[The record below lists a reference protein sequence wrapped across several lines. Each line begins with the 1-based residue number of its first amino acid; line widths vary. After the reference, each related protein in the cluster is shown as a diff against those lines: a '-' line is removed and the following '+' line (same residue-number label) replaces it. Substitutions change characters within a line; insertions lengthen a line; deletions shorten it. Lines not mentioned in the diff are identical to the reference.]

1 MTFLGRGLRGDD
13 IIPRLMP
20 YRSFPSRSRLFSLL
34 LFVAT
39 VLSAFPA
46 HAQWR
51 ALQALESR
59 GALVS
64 AAAIDLDDGNHVIEQ
79 LNATTRLTPASLT
92 KLTTAA
98 LALQTWPPGK
108 MFETHLL
115 ANAPIVRGHLTGDLI
130 LQGAGDPSLDDQSL
144 WQLAAQVR
152 GAGVHAVSGDLFV
165 DPAPFGVVTCEARDR
180 CYALERSDSAYNA
193 PLASVGVDFGNWC
206 IVVRPTA
213 PGAPALVRG
222 CGVTQLP
229 ISVQG
234 VIRTVARGHRQTFWV
249 ERRTSSPGGDMLQ
262 VGGDIPLGDD
272 QTVYRSMSNPLIG
285 VGLLLKETLREIGVD
300 VAGQVVVRAS
310 HPPPGSYVLGDV
322 EGLSLQEQ
330 LGRMLRYSNNY
341 IADVLTMDMAASV
354 DDHPPEAL
362 ASAGRLLSDFVERV
376 QARDRPA
383 SLVAP
388 PIYSGS
394 GLTTDNRLSAN
405 DLVRLLAYEYHDAR
419 RFPAFY
425 GGLVVPR
432 DAPFVFLRQGDAAW
446 LDRVALKTGTLDNPR
461 SVCGI
466 AGYLRKRDGGW
477 IAFAAI
483 VNGGPAWRHVPLY
496 QAIGAER
503 SDIQSLLEKY

>member
-1 MTFLGRGLRGDD
+1 MTFLGREPRGDA
-13 IIPRLMP
+13 IISRLMVH
-20 YRSFPSRSRLFSLL
+20 RSLPFRSRILSLL
-34 LFVAT
+34 LAAAALVA
-39 VLSAFPA
+39 LPA

-51 ALQALESR
+51 ALQALAQR

-64 AAAIDLDDGNHVIEQ
+64 AAAVDLDDDNSVIQQ
-79 LNATTRLTPASLT
+79 LDATQRLTPASLT

-98 LALQTWPPGK
+98 LALQTWPADK
-108 MFETHLL
+108 MFDTHLL
-115 ANAPIVRGHLTGDLI
+115 ANAPILRGRVTGDLI
-130 LQGAGDPSLDDQSL
+130 LEGAGDPSLDDQSL

-152 GAGVHAVSGDLFV
+152 GAGVSVVNGDLFV
-165 DPAPFGVVTCEARDR
+165 DPAPFGVVTCETQDR
-180 CYALERSDSAYNA
+180 CHALESSDSAYNA

-206 IVVRPTA
+206 MVVRPTT
-213 PGAPALVRG
+213 PGAAALVRG

-229 ISVQG
+229 IAVQG
-234 VIRTVARGHRQTFWV
+234 AIRTVGRGRRQTLWV
-249 ERRTSSPGGDMLQ
+249 ERRTSSAGDDVLQ
-262 VGGDIPLGDD
+262 VGGDVPLGDD
-272 QTVYRSMSNPLIG
+272 QTVYRSMSNPSRG
-285 VGLLLKETLREIGVD
+285 MGLLLKETLREIGVQ
-300 VAGQVVVRAS
+300 VAGPVVVRAS
-310 HPPPGSYVLGDV
+310 RPPAGSYALGDV
-322 EGLSLQEQ
+322 EGLSLREQ
-330 LGRMLRYSNNY
+330 LGRMLRFSNNY

-354 DDHPPEAL
+354 DDQPPQAL
-362 ASAGRLLSDFVERV
+362 ASAGRLLSDFVQRV
-376 QARDRPA
+376 QARFRPA
-383 SLVAP
+383 SRVAP

-405 DLVRLLAYEYHDAR
+405 DLVRLLAYQYHDPH

-483 VNGGPAWRHVPLY
+483 VNGGPTWKHVPLF
-496 QAIGAER
+496 QAIEAER
-503 SDIQSLLEKY
+503 TDIESLLRRY

>member
-1 MTFLGRGLRGDD
+1 MLH
-13 IIPRLMP
+13 
-20 YRSFPSRSRLFSLL
+20 RSSPSRSGTFSLL
-34 LFVAT
+34 LCAAA
-39 VLSAFPA
+39 VLAVLAVLPA
-46 HAQWR
+46 QAQWR
-51 ALQALESR
+51 ALQTLESR

-64 AAAIDLDDGNHVIEQ
+64 AAAVDLDDHDRVIEE
-79 LNATTRLTPASLT
+79 LNPARRLTPASLT

-98 LALQTWPPGK
+98 LALQTWPAGK
-108 MFETHLL
+108 MFETRLL
-115 ANAPIVRGHLTGDLI
+115 ANAPILRGRLTGDLI

-152 GAGVHAVSGDLFV
+152 GAGIAAVSGDLFV
-165 DPAPFGVVTCEARDR
+165 DPAPFGIVTCETQDR
-180 CYALERSDSAYNA
+180 CHALESSDSAYNA

-206 IVVRPTA
+206 AVVRPTA
-213 PGAPALVRG
+213 PGAAALVRG
-222 CGVTQLP
+222 CGVMRLP
-229 ISVQG
+229 IAVQG
-234 VIRTVARGHRQTFWV
+234 VIRTVARGRRQTLWV
-249 ERRTSSPGGDMLQ
+249 ERRTSPAGDDMLQ
-262 VGGDIPLGDD
+262 VGGDVPMGDD
-272 QTVYRSMSNPLIG
+272 QTVYRSMSNPLAG

-300 VAGQVVVRAS
+300 VAGRVVVRATQ
-310 HPPPGSYVLGDV
+310 PPRGSYELGDI

-330 LGRMLRYSNNY
+330 LGRMLRFSNNY

-354 DDHPPEAL
+354 DDHPPQAL

-383 SLVAP
+383 SRVPP

-394 GLTTDNRLSAN
+394 GLTTDNRLSAD
-405 DLVRLLAYEYHDAR
+405 DLVRLLAYQYHDAR
-419 RFPAFY
+419 HFPAFY

-432 DAPFVFLRQGDAAW
+432 DAPFVFLRQGDEAW

-483 VNGGPAWRHVPLY
+483 VNGGPAWKHVPLF

-503 SDIQSLLEKY
+503 ADIQSLLKRY

>member
-1 MTFLGRGLRGDD
+1 MLN
-13 IIPRLMP
+13 
-20 YRSFPSRSRLFSLL
+20 RSSPCRSGIFPLL
-34 LFVAT
+34 LCAAAALA
-39 VLSAFPA
+39 VLPA

-51 ALQALESR
+51 ALQTLESR

-64 AAAIDLDDGNHVIEQ
+64 AAAIDLDDGDHVIEQ
-79 LNATTRLTPASLT
+79 LNPARRLTPASLT

-98 LALQTWPPGK
+98 LALQTWPAGK
-108 MFETHLL
+108 MFETRLL
-115 ANAPIVRGHLTGDLI
+115 ANAPIVRGRLTGDLI

-152 GAGVHAVSGDLFV
+152 GAGVAVVSGDLFV
-165 DPAPFGVVTCEARDR
+165 DPAPFGVVTCETRDR
-180 CYALERSDSAYNA
+180 CHALESSDSAYNA

-206 IVVRPTA
+206 VVVRPTA
-213 PGAPALVRG
+213 PGAAALVRG
-222 CGVTQLP
+222 CGVTRLP
-229 ISVQG
+229 IAVQG
-234 VIRTVARGHRQTFWV
+234 AIRTVARGRRQTFWV
-249 ERRTSSPGGDMLQ
+249 ERRTSPAGDDMLE
-262 VGGDIPLGDD
+262 VGGDVPMGDD
-272 QTVYRSMSNPLIG
+272 QTVYRSMSNPLAG
-285 VGLLLKETLREIGVD
+285 VGLLLKETLREIGVE

-310 HPPPGSYVLGDV
+310 QPPHGSYALGDI

-354 DDHPPEAL
+354 DDHPPQAL

-383 SLVAP
+383 SRVAP

-394 GLTTDNRLSAN
+394 GLTTDNRLSAD
-405 DLVRLLAYEYHDAR
+405 DLVRLLAYQYHDAR
-419 RFPAFY
+419 HFPAFY

-432 DAPFVFLRQGDAAW
+432 DAPFVFLRQGDEAW

-466 AGYLRKRDGGW
+466 AGYLRKRNGGW

-483 VNGGPAWRHVPLY
+483 VNGGPAWKHVPLF

-503 SDIQSLLEKY
+503 ADIQSLLRRY

>member
-1 MTFLGRGLRGDD
+1 MTH
-13 IIPRLMP
+13 
-20 YRSFPSRSRLFSLL
+20 RSLPSRIGTLALL
-34 LFVAT
+34 LAIT
-39 VLSAFPA
+39 AALPA

-51 ALQALESR
+51 ALRALEQR

-64 AAAIDLDDGNHVIEQ
+64 AAAVDLDDHNSVIEE
-79 LNATTRLTPASLT
+79 LNATSRLTPASLT
-92 KLTTAA
+92 KLTTTA
-98 LALQTWPPGK
+98 LVLQTWPADK
-108 MFETHLL
+108 MFQTRLL
-115 ANAPIVRGHLTGDLI
+115 ANAAIVRGHVTGDLI
-130 LQGAGDPSLDDQSL
+130 LEGAGDPSLDDQSL

-152 GAGVHAVSGDLFV
+152 GAGVDVVSGDLFV
-165 DPAPFGVVTCEARDR
+165 DPAPFGIVTCETQDR
-180 CYALERSDSAYNA
+180 CHALESSDSAYNA

-206 IVVRPTA
+206 VVVRPTT
-213 PGAPALVRG
+213 PGATALVRG

-229 ISVQG
+229 IAVQG
-234 VIRTVARGHRQTFWV
+234 AIRTVARGGRQTFWV
-249 ERRTSSPGGDMLQ
+249 ERRTSAAGDDTLQ

-272 QTVYRSMSNPLIG
+272 QTVYRSMSNPSLG
-285 VGLLLKETLREIGVD
+285 VGLLLKETLRELRVA
-300 VAGQVVVRAS
+300 VAGPVVVRAS
-310 HPPPGSYVLGDV
+310 QPPAHSYELGNV
-322 EGLSLQEQ
+322 EGLSLREQ
-330 LGRMLRYSNNY
+330 LGRMLRFSNNY

-354 DDHPPEAL
+354 DDHPPQAL

-376 QARDRPA
+376 EARDRPA

-405 DLVRLLAYEYHDAR
+405 DLVRILAYEYHDAR

-432 DAPFVFLRQGDAAW
+432 DAPFVFLRQGGAAW

-483 VNGGPAWRHVPLY
+483 VNGGPGWKHVPLF
-496 QAIGAER
+496 QAIQAER
-503 SDIQSLLEKY
+503 TDVESLLKRY

>member
-1 MTFLGRGLRGDD
+1 ML
-13 IIPRLMP
+13 
-20 YRSFPSRSRLFSLL
+20 YRSLPSRAGILSLL
-34 LFVAT
+34 LFTAAVFAA
-39 VLSAFPA
+39 LPA

-51 ALQALESR
+51 ALQALEQR

-64 AAAIDLDDGNHVIEQ
+64 AAAIDLDDDNSVIEQ
-79 LNATTRLTPASLT
+79 LNATSRLTPASLT

-98 LALQTWPPGK
+98 LALQTWPADK
-108 MFETHLL
+108 MFDTHLL
-115 ANAPIVRGHLTGDLI
+115 ANAPIVRGQVTGDLI
-130 LQGAGDPSLDDQSL
+130 LEGAGDPSLDDGSL

-152 GAGVHAVSGDLFV
+152 GAGVRAVSGDLFV
-165 DPAPFGVVTCEARDR
+165 DPSPFGVLTCETQDR
-180 CYALERSDSAYNA
+180 CHALESSDSAYNA

-206 IVVRPTA
+206 VIVRPTA
-213 PGAPALVRG
+213 PGATALVRG

-229 ISVQG
+229 IAVQG
-234 VIRTVARGHRQTFWV
+234 VIRTVARGRRQTFWV
-249 ERRTSSPGGDMLQ
+249 ERRTSPAGDDVLQ

-272 QTVYRSMSNPLIG
+272 QTVYRSMSNPSLG
-285 VGLLLKETLREIGVD
+285 VGLLLKETLREIGVE
-300 VAGQVVVRAS
+300 VAGPVVVRAS
-310 HPPPGSYVLGDV
+310 HPPAGSYPLGDV
-322 EGLSLQEQ
+322 QGLSLREQ
-330 LGRMLRYSNNY
+330 LGRMLRFSNNY
-341 IADVLTMDMAASV
+341 IADVLTMDMAASI
-354 DDHPPEAL
+354 DDHPPQAL

-376 QARDRPA
+376 QARYRPA

-405 DLVRLLAYEYHDAR
+405 DLVRVLAYQYHDAR
-419 RFPAFY
+419 RFPAYY

-432 DAPFVFLRQGDAAW
+432 DAPFVFLRQGGEAW

-466 AGYLRKRDGGW
+466 AGYLRKRNGGW

-483 VNGGPAWRHVPLY
+483 VNGGPGWKHVPLY

-503 SDIQSLLEKY
+503 SDIESLLKRY